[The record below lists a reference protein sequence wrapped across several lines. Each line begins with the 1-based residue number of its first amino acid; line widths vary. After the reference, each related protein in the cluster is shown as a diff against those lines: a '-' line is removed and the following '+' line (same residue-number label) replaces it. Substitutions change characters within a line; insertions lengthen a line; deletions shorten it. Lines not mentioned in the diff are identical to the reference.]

1 MFIRLYVVIQVY
13 LQMSCICST
22 NNIINNITMVYQYE
36 LSSET
41 RISDK
46 LIYIRNLIKK
56 SQICRISH

>member
-1 MFIRLYVVIQVY
+1 
-13 LQMSCICST
+13 MSCTCST

-46 LIYIRNLIKK
+46 LIYIRNLIIKITN
-56 SQICRISH
+56 Q